1 MKFILGLTVGV
12 ALGLIF
18 APERGEVTRQR
29 LRKEAEE
36 LAEVPRRKAE
46 ELADVG
52 EQKAGEIGARVGREA
67 AQSAVQSIREKVL
80 DEEKSA

>member
-1 MKFILGLTVGV
+1 MKFVLGLTVGV

-29 LRKEAEE
+29 LREKAEE